1 MTTTHPGQPILLCC
15 DLDRTL
21 IPNGRQPESPDAR
34 PRLRR
39 ICQHPEVHLTLI
51 SGRDL
56 GLVLSGIDE
65 WKLPA
70 PEFIIG
76 DVGTTIYT
84 PTSGSMSL
92 DANVWASWPAWT
104 AEIAPDWSGMTHDDI
119 TDVLQ
124 DLSALTAQERD
135 KQGMLKASYYVDRSA
150 NPDILEAE
158 IQRRLW
164 RLGINARL
172 VWSYDEMA
180 AVGLL
185 DVLPINASKLHAME
199 FLMHQQGYSPN
210 RTIFAGDSGN
220 DLHALTSHI
229 NGILVANAEPDVKTR
244 ALDTVQAAGL
254 ADTLYLA
261 EGDFLGMNGN
271 YSAGVLEGLAH
282 YLPETLDWMDSPNN
296 AT

>member
-1 MTTTHPGQPILLCC
+1 MNKHTGHPILLCC

-21 IPNGRQPESPDAR
+21 IPNGKQPESPEAR
-34 PRLRR
+34 PRFRR
-39 ICQHPEVHLTLI
+39 VCKHPEMHLTLI

-65 WKLPA
+65 WQLPI

-84 PTSGSMSL
+84 PKSSPRSL
-92 DANVWASWPAWT
+92 APNTWISWPAWT

-119 TDVLQ
+119 TDLLK
-124 DLSALTAQERD
+124 DLTALTPQERE

-172 VWSYDEMA
+172 IWSFDEMA
-180 AVGLL
+180 AIGLL

-199 FLMHQQGYSPN
+199 FLMHQQGYSAD
-210 RTIFAGDSGN
+210 RTIFSGDSGN

-229 NGILVANAEPDVKTR
+229 NGVLVANAEPDVK
-244 ALDTVQAAGL
+244 AKAVETVRSAGL
-254 ADTLYLA
+254 GDTLYLA
-261 EGDFLGMNGN
+261 EGGFLGMNGN

-282 YLPETLDWMDSPNN
+282 YLPETRDWMTEPNA